1 MYKVYN
7 FVTDKIAKDDIKNI
21 EKYLSEKFCNKDLY
35 SESNLG
41 FYFNE
46 ETGEITAENDGFRE
60 VIHVVE
66 KEEKVDEIKEYF
78 LGETVRPV
86 YNVYYDPQGNEV
98 LEIGLYDLDKET
110 NILGYIFEEFLRS
123 DIESF
128 LREE

>member
-78 LGETVRPV
+78 
-86 YNVYYDPQGNEV
+86 
-98 LEIGLYDLDKET
+98 
-110 NILGYIFEEFLRS
+110 
-123 DIESF
+123 
-128 LREE
+128 